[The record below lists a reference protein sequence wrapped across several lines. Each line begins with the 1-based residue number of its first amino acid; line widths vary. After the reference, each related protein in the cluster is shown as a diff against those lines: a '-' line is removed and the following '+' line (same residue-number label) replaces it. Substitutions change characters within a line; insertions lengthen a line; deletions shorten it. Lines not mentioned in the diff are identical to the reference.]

1 MRQYYR
7 LLDAIKDFLQNN
19 PSINTVHEGDIF
31 KVDLEKDGIYPLANI
46 DVTNVDFNEHYNR
59 FTLAIV
65 VADILDDTKEN
76 EKDQNN
82 VFHGADNLQ
91 DIYNTQL
98 SVINLLQSSLKRGE
112 LNENGFELPEDE
124 SVSAVPFEQRFEN
137 LLVGWVL
144 TLTVDIANDD
154 ISICLQ

>member
-1 MRQYYR
+1 MKQYYK
-7 LLDAIKDFLQNN
+7 LLDAIKQFLQDN

-31 KVDLEKDGIYPLANI
+31 KLDLDKDGIYPLANI
-46 DVTNVDFNEHYNR
+46 DVTNVDFNEHYNT

-98 SVINLLQSSLKRGE
+98 SVINILQSSLKRGS
-112 LNENGFELPEDE
+112 LMDSGFELQEDE
-124 SVSAVPFEQRFEN
+124 TVSATPFEQRFEN
-137 LLVGWVL
+137 LLVGWVM
-144 TLTVDIANDD
+144 TLTVDVANDD
-154 ISICLQ
+154 ISICLE

>member
-98 SVINLLQSSLKRGE
+98 SVINLLQSSLKRGG

>member
-46 DVTNVDFNEHYNR
+46 DVTNVDFDEHYNR

-98 SVINLLQSSLKRGE
+98 SVINLLQSSLKRGG

>member
-46 DVTNVDFNEHYNR
+46 DVTNVDFKEHYNS

-112 LNENGFELPEDE
+112 LNDNGFELPEYE

-144 TLTVDIANDD
+144 TLTVDISNDD

>member
-46 DVTNVDFNEHYNR
+46 DVTNVDFNEHYNT
-59 FTLAIV
+59 FTLVIV
-65 VADILDDTKEN
+65 VADILDYTKEN

-82 VFHGADNLQ
+82 FFHGAYNLQ

-98 SVINLLQSSLKRGE
+98 SVINLLQSSLKRGG